1 MAIKSIRRNVNGYS
15 REVLLVRTPSG
26 ANGIGKRGELS
37 RPDLAKISD
46 KRQNK
51 SNRLSTEIGQ
61 GPKDKKLRKLDEIA
75 ESQTTG
81 GVKRNPER
89 HEPAEYQPLKGDGR
103 LPPKTGKGIFKTSA
117 WHATK

>member
-1 MAIKSIRRNVNGYS
+1 MAIKSIRKNFNGYS

-26 ANGIGKRGELS
+26 ANGIGPKGQLS
-37 RPDLAKISD
+37 HPALAKISD
-46 KRQNK
+46 KRQAK

-61 GPKDKKLRKLDEIA
+61 GPKDKGLRKLDEIA
-75 ESQTTG
+75 ENASTG
-81 GVKRNPER
+81 GVKRNAKR
-89 HEPAEYQPLKGDGR
+89 HEPAHYQPLKGDGR